1 VGHFKS
7 DLQKYVGANLVFAGI
22 ITEVQHKVSKA
33 GKGWASFFIEDYL
46 DSFEFRIFGEDY
58 LKFKH
63 FLVSNSFL
71 FVRTTIQ
78 KGWTNKEGVE
88 GDARLK
94 FTEFKLLH
102 DVMDDLCKK
111 VTIKIPVEDIHE
123 KSIQHFHT
131 LFQEHKGKQSLKFV
145 IYDVQEEIELEVPS
159 RNTKIKIS
167 SELLKTLE
175 DQHVNFKLN

>member
-1 VGHFKS
+1 
-7 DLQKYVGANLVFAGI
+7 
-22 ITEVQHKVSKA
+22 
-33 GKGWASFFIEDYL
+33 
-46 DSFEFRIFGEDY
+46 
-58 LKFKH
+58 LK
-63 FLVSNSFL
+63 
-71 FVRTTIQ
+71 
-78 KGWTNKEGVE
+78 

-123 KSIQHFHT
+123 ESIQSFDT
-131 LFQEHKGKQSLKFV
+131 LFKEHKGKKSLRFV

-167 SELLKTLE
+167 SELLKKLE